1 MFLYM
6 SSFFDQII
14 KKILPSRPNP
24 QQPLVTELLKRT
36 EAQQTAYQEWLHD
49 RYHTS
54 LLESVSK
61 AYYLKQEKLT
71 SDIQI
76 HLFASPYA
84 NGFAITYEETN
95 MGKQDLMFLCE
106 HFKDTILTLNYE
118 LKSSQREI
126 TDKGSFV
133 NTVER
138 YYLKPESRQA
148 ILKNERIDQLYGNLL
163 LEYVLIDE
171 KPSYLKV
178 LSTIYADRT
187 FTPAQDFND
196 LVQIL
201 FQLDD

>member
-1 MFLYM
+1 M

-36 EAQQTAYQEWLHD
+36 QHQQAAYQEWLRDEQHI
-49 RYHTS
+49 S
-54 LLESVSK
+54 LLESISK
-61 AYYLKQEKLT
+61 AYYLKLQKLT
-71 SDIQI
+71 SDIQL

-84 NGFAITYEETN
+84 NGFAITYDETS

-106 HFKDTILTLNYE
+106 YFKDTILTLNYS

-126 TDKGSFV
+126 TDKGNFV
-133 NTVER
+133 NTLER
-138 YYLKPESRQA
+138 YYLKPEAKEA
-148 ILKNERIDQLYGNLL
+148 ILKKKPIDQLYGNLL
-163 LEYVLIDE
+163 LEYVLVDE

-187 FTPAQDFND
+187 FSPAKDFND

-201 FQLDD
+201 FQLDE

>member
-14 KKILPSRPNP
+14 KKILPSSPNP

-36 EAQQTAYQEWLHD
+36 EVQQNAYKEWLTDQQHI
-49 RYHTS
+49 S
-54 LLESVSK
+54 LLESVAK
-61 AYYLKQEKLT
+61 AYFLKQEKLT

-84 NGFAITYEETN
+84 NGFAITYDESS

-106 HFKDTILTLNYE
+106 HFKDIILTLNYE

-126 TDKGSFV
+126 TDKGNFV

-138 YYLKPESRQA
+138 YYLKPEARQA
-148 ILKNERIDQLYGNLL
+148 ILENKRIDQLYGNLL
-163 LEYVLIDE
+163 LEYVLVDE

-196 LVQIL
+196 LIQIL
-201 FQLDD
+201 FRLNE